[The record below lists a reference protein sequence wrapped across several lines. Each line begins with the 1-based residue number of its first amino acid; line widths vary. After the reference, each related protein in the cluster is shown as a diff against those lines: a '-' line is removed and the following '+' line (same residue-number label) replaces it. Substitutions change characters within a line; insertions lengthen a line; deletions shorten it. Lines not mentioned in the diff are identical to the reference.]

1 MYTFRCIF
9 YFLFLAFLIQL
20 HLLIKKNNK
29 LLARALANTLQKVIR
44 EVASQSQNAFTEGR
58 QILDIIPI
66 ANEASGSR
74 SKSLKLEMICKLDV
88 EKDYD
93 HVNWDSL
100 LSILMGS

>member
-1 MYTFRCIF
+1 MH
-9 YFLFLAFLIQL
+9 FLFFIFGFLNSIAFTY
-20 HLLIKKNNK
+20 KKNNK

-58 QILDIIPI
+58 QILNIIPI